1 MLFPSAKIEPMK
13 NLLLAATIL
22 LVLLGTSCSGLLT
35 PDAVRVYYYRA
46 TADDQVPLLEGR
58 ITLELIG
65 SSKISGEW
73 RIGWIDGVDQG
84 GGVGP
89 QLGRGALRGDL
100 QDGRFYFD
108 LNPQMADNN
117 VLLAGDWG
125 DGDLSGTW
133 GWVGI
138 GGIILQGG
146 FTLERL
152 DPFR

>member
-1 MLFPSAKIEPMK
+1 MK
-13 NLLLAATIL
+13 NPLLVMTIL

-35 PDAVRVYYYRA
+35 PDAVRIYHYRA
-46 TADDQVPLLEGR
+46 SADDQVPQLEGR

-65 SSKISGEW
+65 SSKIGGQW
-73 RIGWIDGVDQG
+73 RIDWIDGVDQG